1 MVLGHDL
8 KGRRIVLAGACQ
20 APGPA
25 IAQQLADIGAR
36 VVALDENSAG
46 LQKITHSCSARV
58 EPLALSGDVPQ
69 TLRRIG
75 ETWGRSVLHGVINL
89 MPLQHP
95 RDINGQIRVQ
105 TALTRGFARALV
117 AGQGAMVSVVA
128 VPHERLDGLALG
140 LAPALSA
147 VVEATA
153 AELASHKVRFNTVI
167 VPQAAPEIA
176 IAATFALLSQQ
187 AAHVTGQKIRL
198 GSA

>member
-1 MVLGHDL
+1 MLGHDL

-25 IAQQLADIGAR
+25 MAQQLAEIGAR

-58 EPLALSGDVPQ
+58 EPLALKGDVPQ
-69 TLRRIG
+69 TLRKIG
-75 ETWGRSVLHGVINL
+75 ETWGRSPLHGVINL
-89 MPLQHP
+89 MPLQYPH
-95 RDINGQIRVQ
+95 DINGQIRAL

-117 AGQGAMVSVVA
+117 AGQGAMVSVA
-128 VPHERLDGLALG
+128 GVPQERLDGLALG
-140 LAPALSA
+140 MAPALAA
-147 VVEATA
+147 VTEATS

-167 VPQAAPEIA
+167 TPQASPEVA

-187 AAHVTGQKIRL
+187 AAHVTGQKIL
-198 GSA
+198 LSEA